1 MHLPS
6 PSQEQASPV
15 TLHRAPAAILKS
27 HFAEQTLP
35 HSPPVFLSPG
45 NSRAPGRKKLGA
57 RGFAAVLLNTHRV
70 CRKLGEGIR
79 SKTSLERSSIPAAH
93 SEPAAALPCLSS
105 TPGLTQIPRYCMA
118 LCPLQWG
125 TGPVTFSKNTCCHLI
140 QSCRSISVPAPGNR
154 AQKSSSNKQS
164 TI

>member
-15 TLHRAPAAILKS
+15 TLHRAPAAMLKS

-79 SKTSLERSSIPAAH
+79 SKTSLERSSIPAAQLRACCC
-93 SEPAAALPCLSS
+93 PALPEQHPRAH
-105 TPGLTQIPRYCMA
+105 TNTQRFHGSLPFAVGHRTRDLLQKYM
-118 LCPLQWG
+118 LPLD
-125 TGPVTFSKNTCCHLI
+125 PVL
-140 QSCRSISVPAPGNR
+140 
-154 AQKSSSNKQS
+154 QKHFCTSPWKQS
-164 TI
+164 SKVK